1 MNQKFSSEIYE
12 KFKNEF
18 NIKEN
23 PSKIDLDFLEKTR
36 KYSNYIK
43 YIPWIK
49 MVWVGNSISMNAGTS
64 DSDIDLFIVSSQN
77 RIWIVRILVT
87 FIFQILGLR
96 KTEKKHAWR
105 FCLSFFATEKALDFS
120 NFAIKNDVYL
130 YFRIIYFKPILDFDN
145 TYDKFIKANSS
156 WANFSEYQ
164 YIIDENKKSIT
175 LLSRTN
181 TSSSQDYHLSSRAKS
196 RDLLNRFLHFTSIQ
210 SKWQKILN
218 QLEKLLKK
226 IFLKKTIKTYEKLK
240 KPFWVIINNDM
251 LKFHDKDIRKD
262 ISKNL
267 V

>member
-1 MNQKFSSEIYE
+1 MTQKFSSEIHE

-36 KYSNYIK
+36 KYSNFIK

-49 MVWVGNSISMNAGTS
+49 MIWVWNSISMNAGTT
-64 DSDIDLFIVSSQN
+64 DSDIDLFIVSFQN

-105 FCLSFFATEKALDFS
+105 FCLSFFATEKAIDFS
-120 NFAIKNDVYL
+120 NFAIENDVYL

-156 WANFSEYQ
+156 WADFSEYQ
-164 YIIDENKKSIT
+164 YIIDENKKGIKISSPSIH
-175 LLSRTN
+175 LLWGEEVWVI
-181 TSSSQDYHLSSRAKS
+181 AK
-196 RDLLNRFLHFTSIQ
+196 TGGV
-210 SKWQKILN
+210 ILN

-251 LKFHDKDIRKD
+251 LKFHDKDIRKE
-262 ISKNL
+262 ISKKL